1 MSWRCCKDTDARN
14 KINCQIIF
22 GILRDQKNTS
32 LLSQAVKMAPSAA
45 GNALLFC
52 CGSGCGQR
60 WERWAAAMLSADEQ
74 CSGCC
79 LGQLRWEQ
87 DPAGTRARGMPGTP
101 TAAQDLVASPVP
113 MGSARPEGAQPH
125 GQPLMGRLSLALLS
139 GQSHYPHQHITMPL
153 KDI

>member
-1 MSWRCCKDTDARN
+1 MSWRCCKDRDARN

-45 GNALLFC
+45 GNELLCC

-60 WERWAAAMLSADEQ
+60 WERWAAAMLSAMSNAVDAAQ
-74 CSGCC
+74 HSSDGS
-79 LGQLRWEQ
+79 
-87 DPAGTRARGMPGTP
+87 RARRGHGHVDARDTHCSPGLGGQP
-101 TAAQDLVASPVP
+101 CSNGVSTAR
-113 MGSARPEGAQPH
+113 GCSAH
-125 GQPLMGRLSLALLS
+125 GQPRVGCLSWALLS
-139 GQSHYPHQHITMPL
+139 GQSHYPHQHITVPL